1 MINEEIYLKI
11 NKKIKELEN
20 KYKSLNIKNEIVE
33 EELKELK
40 NIEKFIKNKNALIK
54 FYRKLI
60 EKKLK
65 TKEFLFLSQHFD
77 LSYEEMLPEKR
88 VSYED
93 FKLFLETKKYNVL
106 PWDEFLEPWRNYYL
120 TLNEI
125 VEKNKEAELKFKLI
139 EYYLNYFKMA

>member
-1 MINEEIYLKI
+1 MIYEEIYQKI

-20 KYKSLNIKNEIVE
+20 KYKSLKIKNEIIE

-60 EKKLK
+60 DKKLK
-65 TKEFLFLSQHFD
+65 TKEFSFLSQHFD

-88 VSYED
+88 ASYED

-125 VEKNKEAELKFKLI
+125 MEKDKEAELKFKLI
-139 EYYLNYFKMA
+139 EYYLSHLK

>member
-1 MINEEIYLKI
+1 
-11 NKKIKELEN
+11 
-20 KYKSLNIKNEIVE
+20 
-33 EELKELK
+33 
-40 NIEKFIKNKNALIK
+40 
-54 FYRKLI
+54 
-60 EKKLK
+60 
-65 TKEFLFLSQHFD
+65 
-77 LSYEEMLPEKR
+77 MLPEKR

-125 VEKNKEAELKFKLI
+125 VEKNKDAELKFKLI